1 MHALIRGKDLGV
13 NQDYQTQKN
22 ITHKKAAHIEAHFL
36 RLLKKI
42 WGLILGGESGR
53 VEGRR

>member
-1 MHALIRGKDLGV
+1 MDSEIKELDLYSYSACPNKREGLRV

-42 WGLILGGESGR
+42 
-53 VEGRR
+53 